1 MTSGEPRLWSAY
13 RELTK
18 GTVRTDLT
26 HAFRPGQPHFA
37 GFDATPALDDVRA
50 GSGATAG
57 SHPGRSSPCAPG
69 GTVAGRTRW
78 RRPTGA
84 RRAPVTPGWSAEVL
98 TYLFED
104 AGVTAIGHEQADT
117 DPGAAAPQAT
127 TAWRRTSWAAT
138 AGRSHC

>member
-1 MTSGEPRLWSAY
+1 M
-13 RELTK
+13 
-18 GTVRTDLT
+18 
-26 HAFRPGQPHFA
+26 
-37 GFDATPALDDVRA
+37 
-50 GSGATAG
+50 ATA
-57 SHPGRSSPCAPG
+57 
-69 GTVAGRTRW
+69 
-78 RRPTGA
+78 TGA